1 MNPFVSVMRRY
12 CINYVNSHDFSVL
25 PTIMTDNYALSMGE
39 HELQGRD
46 SQYVNA
52 ARIQMTDI
60 SGMLLTVHDIVTNG
74 DRLAMRFSEHGA
86 SRRNEGKIASWAG
99 VALYHWDG
107 QRLVHCAV
115 EQDYRA
121 RKRQYADG
129 VSDPVDTPAAA
140 PWDTIAQSANPESE
154 RVVRAWLAAGMPRR
168 AGVSFDDE
176 WLGAAPEDV
185 IAPQETEVLDLF
197 SAGSR
202 VAFHVKQSGGLAENF
217 LAGATA
223 GAPVFLHS
231 AGIVEIADGEVVT
244 GRIVRDR
251 MGLERRLR
259 NNVVRVA

>member
-25 PTIMTDNYALSMGE
+25 PTIMVDKYALSMGE
-39 HELQGRD
+39 HELHGRD

-86 SRRNEGKIASWAG
+86 SRRNGGKIASWAG
-99 VALYHWDG
+99 IALYHWDG
-107 QRLVHCAV
+107 ERLVHCAV

-121 RKRQYADG
+121 RKRQYAAG
-129 VSDPVDTPAAA
+129 VPDRVDAPAAA
-140 PWDTIAQSANPESE
+140 PWDTVAQSTNAESE
-154 RVVRAWLAAGMPRR
+154 RIARAWLTAGMPRR
-168 AGVSFDDE
+168 DGVSFDDE
-176 WLGAAPEDV
+176 WLGPAPENV
-185 IAPQETEVLDLF
+185 LEPQETEVLDLF

-202 VAFHVKQSGGLAENF
+202 VAFHVKQSGGLAASF
-217 LAGATA
+217 LTEAPA

-231 AGIVEIADGEVVT
+231 AGIVNIADGAVAA